1 MECYYHNFPSIQYNL
16 HPVLLCFTIRFLQYP
31 CTMYC
36 FAMFYRQISAISL
49 YHVLF
54 CYVYR
59 QISAI
64 SLYHVLFCY
73 VYWQISAISLYHVLF
88 CYVYWQISAIS
99 LSHVLFCYVLP
110 SDFCNITVPCIV
122 LLCLTVRFLQY
133 PFTMYCFAMFTIR
146 FLQYSCIMYCFVTI
160 FPDPK
165 KNIKN
170 KDNWLVFFI
179 RRWYNVREQG
189 HCRA

>member
-16 HPVLLCFTIRFLQYP
+16 HPVLLCFTGRFLQYP

-54 CYVYR
+54 CYV
-59 QISAI
+59 
-64 SLYHVLFCY
+64 
-73 VYWQISAISLYHVLF
+73 
-88 CYVYWQISAIS
+88 
-99 LSHVLFCYVLP
+99 LP
-110 SDFCNITVPCIV
+110 SDFCNISVPCIV
-122 LLCLTVRFLQY
+122 LLCFPIRFLQYPCTMYCFAMFTVRFLQY
-133 PFTMYCFAMFTIR
+133 PCTMYCFAMFTIR
-146 FLQYSCIMYCFVTI
+146 FLQYSCTMYCFVTI

-170 KDNWLVFFI
+170 KDN
-179 RRWYNVREQG
+179 
-189 HCRA
+189 